1 MKQTF
6 VSKEILD
13 KTFEFLQ
20 NLGKQELEAHALWI
34 GKEEN
39 EIFKIKDVIIPK
51 QENGVIEFEVESE
64 EVHRINVMTNKKGLQ
79 LIAQI
84 HTHPS
89 IAFHSDTDD
98 EGAILYLPD
107 SLSIV
112 IPNFG
117 FIDKKNT
124 DQWKVYCFDG
134 NKWESVYKEEVKKLF
149 KIT

>member
-1 MKQTF
+1 MRQTF

-20 NLGKQELEAHALWI
+20 NLGEQELEAHALWI
-34 GKEEN
+34 GKEEDGS
-39 EIFKIKDVIIPK
+39 FKIKDVVIPK
-51 QENGVIEFEVESE
+51 QKNGVIEFEVESE
-64 EVHRINVMTNKKGLQ
+64 EVHHINVMINKKGLQ

-98 EGAILYLPD
+98 KGAILYLPG

-117 FIDKKNT
+117 FIDKKDT

-134 NKWESVYKEEVKKLF
+134 NEWESVDKEEVEKLF
-149 KIT
+149 KII